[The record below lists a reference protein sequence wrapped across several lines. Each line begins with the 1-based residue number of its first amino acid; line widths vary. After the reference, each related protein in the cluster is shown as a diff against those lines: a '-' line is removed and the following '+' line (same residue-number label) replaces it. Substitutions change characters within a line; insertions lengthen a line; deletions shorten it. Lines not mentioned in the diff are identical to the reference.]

1 MEKKYYISDT
11 LQKQIDWE
19 NIMKMSRYAGGHDS
33 QMRGLF
39 KNATVM
45 AHWNEG
51 DYQGKVATL
60 VMLEDGRY
68 ALYNDY
74 YGSCSGC
81 DSWEDAS
88 DEEVKTMCVG
98 LANGAYIFESFL
110 DVLEFLMDEEKEGS
124 WSSWDD
130 CKHGILTEFKQKH
143 DFTQSSQ
150 ENE

>member
-1 MEKKYYISDT
+1 MEKKHYISDT

-19 NIMKMSRYAGGHDS
+19 NIMKMGRHAGGHDS

-39 KNATVM
+39 KNALVM

-51 DYQGKVATL
+51 GYQGKVATL

-81 DSWEDAS
+81 DSWEDAP
-88 DEEVKTMCVG
+88 DEAVKNMCVD

-110 DVLEFLMDEEKEGS
+110 DVLEFLTDEEKEEG

-130 CKHGILTEFKQKH
+130 CKYGILTELKQNH
-143 DFTQSSQ
+143 DFTQS
-150 ENE
+150 NEL